1 MSKHRDTPKR
11 QQPQQMRHLPM
22 EAMRLRLVRCR
33 DATCAE
39 IVFSLDQFVCA
50 EWLTKRPDKQNPNVP
65 IVLPQPLLALTLSI
79 LHQGTTIC
87 RYLHPEDSKWV
98 WSMLCGFAVCGVT
111 TGPAPEGG
119 NGDGDG

>member
-11 QQPQQMRHLPM
+11 QQPQQTRRMPM
-22 EAMRLRLVRCR
+22 EAMRLRLIRCR
-33 DATCAE
+33 DSGNAE
-39 IVFSLDQFVCA
+39 IIVNLEHLVWA
-50 EWLTKRPDKQNPNVP
+50 EWITKIPDNQNPKVP
-65 IVLPQPLLALTLSI
+65 IVLPNPVLSLLVTAI
-79 LHQGTTIC
+79 RQGSTIC
-87 RYLHPEDSKWV
+87 RHLHPEDSKWV